1 MSKLRF
7 AITAALALLVSAA
20 ATASPGT
27 TRQVCVICQAPD
39 AIYRCVL
46 DSPEKQPRKSLSLF
60 CAARIAEEHDHASCS
75 VVQRAKCDG
84 VEKIYSLDDVEG
96 GPGLGPLGAASPEP
110 TDSPPVPGASGEPPT
125 LSQAAREGIDKS
137 AEATTR
143 AGNAIGAAARR
154 TWTCLNTLG
163 REC

>member
-7 AITAALALLVSAA
+7 AITAVMALLVSAG

-46 DSPEKQPRKSLSLF
+46 DSPGKQPRKSLSLF

-84 VEKIYSLDDVEG
+84 LEKIYSIDDVEAG
-96 GPGLGPLGAASPEP
+96 LELGPVGAAPLEA
-110 TDSPPVPGASGEPPT
+110 TDPRPVPGVGGEQPT
-125 LSQAAREGIDKS
+125 LSQAARENAEQS
-137 AEATTR
+137 AKATAR
-143 AGNAIGAAARR
+143 ASHMLGEVARR